1 MTPPLPALNV
11 AIACGG
17 TGGHLFPGLAVGHE
31 LVARGCDV
39 SLLISPKD
47 VDQQAVRG
55 VAHEFRLVTL
65 PAVGLTGRNVLQF
78 AQASL
83 RSYRAARAEFAQRP
97 PHGVLAMGGF
107 TSAPPVLAGQR
118 CGAAT
123 FLHESN
129 LVPGRANRWLA
140 HMVDECFV
148 GFDEATGRLWNQRVT
163 TTGTPVRPGF
173 LTADAAGARMALGLD
188 PAKPVLLAMGGSQG
202 AKGINDLVLG
212 AFPALLKQLPDLQLV
227 HLTGTQDHERIRTA
241 SAPYGRQVRVHPF
254 FSEMD
259 LLLAAATVA
268 ISRSGASSLAELAA
282 MRLPSVLIPYP
293 QAVDD
298 HQRHNAESFSMNGAA
313 SVLAQKSAT
322 PERLAQLVLD
332 FATAGPARDQA
343 LTALATLD
351 RPQAAVEIA
360 ERILHRL
367 ELKLPRPVHRASPAG
382 NLDRSIAPT
391 SAAELH
397 LNGGTR

>member
-1 MTPPLPALNV
+1 MTEPSPAPHV

-55 VAHEFRLVTL
+55 VAHEFTVVTL
-65 PAVGLTGRNVLQF
+65 PAVGLTGRNVLKF
-78 AQASL
+78 AAASL
-83 RSYRAARAEFAQRP
+83 RSYRAARAAFRTRT
-97 PHGVLAMGGF
+97 PHAVLAMGGF

-129 LVPGRANRWLA
+129 TIPGRANRWLA
-140 HMVDECFV
+140 HVVDECFV

-173 LTADAAGARMALGLD
+173 TEADSAGARMALGLD
-188 PAKPVLLAMGGSQG
+188 PAKPVLLVMGGSQG
-202 AKGINDLVLG
+202 ASGINQLVL
-212 AFPALLKQLPDLQLV
+212 ATLPALFEKVPDLQLI
-227 HLTGTQDHERIRTA
+227 HLTGSPDFERVRTA
-241 SAPYGRQVRVHPF
+241 LAPYGRRVRVHAF
-254 FSEMD
+254 FSEME

-282 MRLPSVLIPYP
+282 LRLPSVLIPFP
-293 QAVDD
+293 AAVDD
-298 HQRHNAESFSMNGAA
+298 HQRHNAEAFAANGSARA
-313 SVLAQKSAT
+313 LAQKSAT
-322 PERLAQLVLD
+322 PERLATLVVEL
-332 FATAGPARDQA
+332 AAEGPARAQA
-343 LTALATLD
+343 VAALAALD
-351 RPQAAVEIA
+351 RPKAAVEIA
-360 ERILHRL
+360 ERILRRL
-367 ELKLPRPVHRASPAG
+367 ELRQPQLGRRPTVTTEKPRPSSR
-382 NLDRSIAPT
+382 
-391 SAAELH
+391 AELQFE
-397 LNGGTR
+397 GGAR